1 MKSPEMIV
9 RWVDSRNVQHETESE
24 ALSAETRIS
33 LEELMDNFA
42 AHYGSFEFTD
52 FNNHLLN
59 RPEDRKLLTSWLKEE
74 FPSDFVEQAHSAA
87 ESFESLAFINM
98 PSYTGSGGDIRL
110 EFDGEGLN
118 EEWTEIFI
126 RKPAPVIADNPAP
139 LYEGQADS
147 ITEINGRTVVCD
159 FKINPPIDD
168 DIPF

>member
-87 ESFESLAFINM
+87 ESFEFFGSLNTEDVGI
-98 PSYTGSGGDIRL
+98 GGNAS
-110 EFDGEGLN
+110 FTEGISTPGWLDV
-118 EEWTEIFI
+118 FI

-159 FKINPPIDD
+159 IKINPPFDD